1 MPQCSNEQIE
11 KIINLFKSLQ
21 RRFREN
27 AAQNLKVCG
36 YTMQQLTV
44 MFILYETPNMMLN
57 ELSEKMG
64 LTKSTVSSIIERMT
78 NQGIIIRE
86 VPKDNRRTIRLSL
99 SPQFIENHQN
109 FLDKN
114 TFFHN
119 LFNFDELSIE
129 DAEAIIYA
137 LDRVTNLMK

>member
-11 KIINLFKSLQ
+11 TIINLFKSLQ
-21 RRFREN
+21 RRLREN
-27 AAQNLKVCG
+27 AAQNFKACG

-44 MFILYETPNMMLN
+44 MFTLYETPNIMLN

-99 SPQFIENHQN
+99 SPQFIESHRS

-114 TFFHN
+114 AFFHN
-119 LFNFDELSIE
+119 LFNFDELSID
-129 DAEAIIYA
+129 DADAIIYA
-137 LDRVTNLMK
+137 LDKVVNLMK